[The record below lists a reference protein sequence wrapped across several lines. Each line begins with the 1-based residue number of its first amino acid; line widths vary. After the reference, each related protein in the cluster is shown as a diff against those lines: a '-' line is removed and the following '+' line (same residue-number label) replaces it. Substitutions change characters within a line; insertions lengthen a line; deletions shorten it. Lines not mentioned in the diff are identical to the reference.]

1 MKRQILWKNIT
12 TAVVV
17 MLMGVALCACHKDD
31 DVLSGSKAETIDP
44 SAPLHLYLGVNA
56 GNNGLT
62 WEEQSGTRAFS
73 CTRANGGT
81 RAGEIRPETMSS
93 VVSFNLYVDGDEER
107 PDKND
112 KDQSYIQSFMPND
125 PASPLGSARFFVP
138 IYFAPAADIDQNNQQ
153 VYVPKPVIEAQENEN
168 KGYTI
173 YLSLENY
180 DADAYPDGKLV
191 IYYTMDGADPRESEK
206 SDIYEMTET
215 DNGPMSIYMSAD
227 EVLKAATKYER
238 KKTLDGTA
246 TTEEQEIEIFW
257 SEVVTFPKDSVDN
270 PDVDPG
276 NPDDHP
282 VNEDGSVP
290 VDPFFN
296 HTEDGGNQADNV
308 TEETLDVDGQDLT
321 FVVID
326 YNEATDHQTTGNSD
340 SDAMLTRNHE
350 TQYGFMGIASTAG
363 SNGDSPTLNSL
374 SDYMNNYGTSYL
386 QWNDGAKVM
395 DTKCTMLIA
404 KPAKTHDPADKDY
417 DPTRATK
424 DGDLILKDGNAYIP
438 LVLRPAMAC
447 IQLCFH
453 LSYHRAMTSGAQS
466 DDVGFRQYVITGVRL
481 NKPPALTESGKNML
495 DGSGSTVSRASAND
509 QVMSSD
515 EVIPLI
521 ATDSEGNPL
530 RHTLISDEMEDGNPV
545 FTPVARFYVLPQSS
559 STEVKLPVTITY
571 DVYDRGELTYDED
584 GNVTKGNLLRKGE
597 TATSTLTF
605 THGYHPGFYYNIKI
619 KIVPDFLYVMSD
631 IDPDKPDGVVVVK
644 NQ

>member
-17 MLMGVALCACHKDD
+17 MLIGMTLCACHKDD
-31 DVLSGSKAETIDP
+31 DILSGSKAETIDP

-56 GNNGLT
+56 GNSGLS

-81 RAGEIRPETMSS
+81 RAGVIRPETMSS
-93 VVSFNLYVDGDEER
+93 VVTFNLYVDGDEER

-125 PASPLGSARFFVP
+125 PASPIGSVRLFVP
-138 IYFAPAADIDQNNQQ
+138 IYFAPAADSTQNNQQ
-153 VYVPKPVIEAQENEN
+153 VYVPKPVIEAKENEN
-168 KGYTI
+168 KGDTI
-173 YLSLENY
+173 YLSLDDYEPTDY
-180 DADAYPDGKLV
+180 ADGKLV
-191 IYYTMDGADPRESEK
+191 IYYTMDGTDPRESETK
-206 SDIYEMTET
+206 ITVT
-215 DNGPMSIYMSAD
+215 DNGPRPIILSAD

-282 VNEDGSVP
+282 VNEDGSII

-296 HTEDGGNQADNV
+296 QTESGGNQQGNTTV
-308 TEETLDVDGQDLT
+308 EELEGYKGS

-326 YNEATDHQTTGNSD
+326 YNEATHNQGTGESD
-340 SDAMLTRNHE
+340 NDAQLTRNHE

-404 KPAKTHDPADKDY
+404 KPVKTHDPKDKNY

-453 LSYHRAMTSGAQS
+453 LSYKRAMTSGGAQS

-481 NKPPALTESGKNML
+481 NKTPALTESGKSNL
-495 DGSGSTVSRASAND
+495 DNTGDPVSRASAND
-509 QVMSSD
+509 QVMSSN

-521 ATDSEGNPL
+521 ATDSENKPL
-530 RHTLISDEMEDGNPV
+530 SHTLISDQQEDGNPV
-545 FTPVARFYVLPQSS
+545 FTPIARFYVLPQSS
-559 STEVKLPVTITY
+559 NTEIKLPVTITY
-571 DVYDRGELTYDED
+571 DVYDRG
-584 GNVTKGNLLRKGE
+584 NNLLRKGE
-597 TATSTLTF
+597 TATSNLIF
-605 THGYHPGFYYNIKI
+605 SRGYQPGYYYNIKI

-644 NQ
+644 NN